1 MIHHVGSILL
11 RSNKPLLTSIFTAQ
25 LLTNAFVVLTL
36 FTHVP
41 VFSAEQDKSRQDR
54 VIAQLNTEREDQ
66 LTKFGSSIKFVES
79 LNMSVSEI

>member
-36 FTHVP
+36 LTHVR

-54 VIAQLNTEREDQ
+54 VSLAQHRARGPTHKILDPLLN
-66 LTKFGSSIKFVES
+66 L
-79 LNMSVSEI
+79 